1 MKPETGHVGND
12 EMPSQASLQITPSEL
27 VDKTHA
33 SAGGHQNY
41 NGIDTHALPL
51 GADEAYEKKIAI
63 MNEALIDI
71 GMGRFQW
78 MVFATT
84 GFGWFV
90 DNVCITPLTQTP
102 RGLPSLATRRWCS
115 NMSY

>member
-1 MKPETGHVGND
+1 MKPESDHVDDGD
-12 EMPSQASLQITPSEL
+12 MPERASLQIIPSEL
-27 VDKTHA
+27 VEKA
-33 SAGGHQNY
+33 NAAAGGHQNY

-63 MNEALIDI
+63 MNEALTDI

-90 DNVCITPLTQTP
+90 DNVRMPTQLKSSRAP
-102 RGLPSLATRRWCS
+102 GLEMR
-115 NMSY
+115 

>member
-1 MKPETGHVGND
+1 MKPESDHVDDGD
-12 EMPSQASLQITPSEL
+12 MPERASLQIIPSEL
-27 VDKTHA
+27 VEKA
-33 SAGGHQNY
+33 NAAAGGHQNY

-90 DNVCITPLTQTP
+90 DNVRMPTHPQ
-102 RGLPSLATRRWCS
+102 PSRAPVLD
-115 NMSY
+115 MK